1 VTASAR
7 PRAHARRRER
17 CPSCDIPAQRGQLIC
32 LSCGTRMALD
42 RGGPGDRR
50 AVAVAGGVMALVAL
64 VSLALVV
71 DGLSGGEE
79 RRVASASAP
88 EGAVE
93 REGPGARGPAAQGRA
108 TAPISDEALVRE
120 HATRAR
126 RQLAMSAGDWP
137 AGREGWTV
145 VLVNTDTE
153 ASARSYAQS
162 VEESGVE
169 AGVLSAAE
177 HPNLGGDLWLVF
189 SGVYDDQLEAGNAA
203 AELQAQFGAA
213 YPQLVQ

>member
-1 VTASAR
+1 VTVSAR

-17 CPSCDIPAQRGQLIC
+17 CPSCEIPAQRGQLIC

-42 RGGPGDRR
+42 RGGRGDRR
-50 AVAVAGGVMALVAL
+50 AVVVASAVMALVAV

-79 RRVASASAP
+79 RRVASASPA
-88 EGAVE
+88 E
-93 REGPGARGPAAQGRA
+93 RTEPARRA
-108 TAPISDEALVRE
+108 KASAPISDEALVRE
-120 HATRAR
+120 HAARAR

-145 VLVNTDTE
+145 VLVNTGDE
-153 ASARSYAQS
+153 ESARSYAQS

-177 HPNLGGDLWLVF
+177 HPNLGSDLWIVF

-203 AELQAQFGAA
+203 AELQTKFGAA
-213 YPQLVQ
+213 YPQFVQ

>member
-1 VTASAR
+1 
-7 PRAHARRRER
+7 
-17 CPSCDIPAQRGQLIC
+17 
-32 LSCGTRMALD
+32 
-42 RGGPGDRR
+42 
-50 AVAVAGGVMALVAL
+50 
-64 VSLALVV
+64 
-71 DGLSGGEE
+71 
-79 RRVASASAP
+79 
-88 EGAVE
+88 
-93 REGPGARGPAAQGRA
+93 
-108 TAPISDEALVRE
+108 
-120 HATRAR
+120 
-126 RQLAMSAGDWP
+126 MSAGDWP